1 MSEGARTYLQLQ
13 AAPSAEA
20 ILDTLRGQVS
30 LPAVLLELLP
40 EDEQDLAAL
49 TRVVHM
55 VQDLDA
61 AALIRDSIE
70 IAKACKADGVHLSA
84 GPELMV
90 QYERARNELP
100 SDCIVGA
107 STGLSRHS
115 AMVVGEAGA
124 DYVAFEASCEA
135 GTQGHPQDEQVE
147 LLTWWSELFE
157 IPCVALGAINPEEG
171 GRLADAGADFVG
183 YAPAGTEQASDI
195 AEQIQTFERKLL
207 GKSEQAATNV

>member
-13 AAPSAEA
+13 AAPSAEV

-40 EDEQDLAAL
+40 EYEQDVAAL

-61 AALIRDSIE
+61 AALIRDSIA
-70 IAKACKADGVHLSA
+70 IAKACSADGVHLSA

-90 QYERARNELP
+90 QYERARKNLTSE
-100 SDCIVGA
+100 CIVGA
-107 STGLSRHS
+107 SVGLSRHS
-115 AMVVGEAGA
+115 AMVVGEVGA

-135 GTQGHPQDEQVE
+135 GNQGHPQCEQVE

-157 IPCVALGAINPEEG
+157 IPCVALGATNPEEG
-171 GRLADAGADFVG
+171 ARLADAGADFVG
-183 YAPAGTEQASDI
+183 YAAASTEQASCI
-195 AEQIQTFERKLL
+195 AQQIQTFEMKLS
-207 GKSEQAATNV
+207 GKSE